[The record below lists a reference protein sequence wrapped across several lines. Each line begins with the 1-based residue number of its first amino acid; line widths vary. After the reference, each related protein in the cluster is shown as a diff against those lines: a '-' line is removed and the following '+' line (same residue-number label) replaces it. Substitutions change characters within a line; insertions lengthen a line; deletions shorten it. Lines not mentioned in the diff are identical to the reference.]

1 MVFHHYVESVISI
14 IDKYFKI
21 NPSYIGEPDI
31 YFGYKLNKMR
41 LENGVWAYTNIPKR
55 YVK

>member
-31 YFGYKLNKMR
+31 YFRYKLNKMR